1 MAARCWAKVTFQSTQ
16 SQWRDIKQNH
26 LEFKVFLEP
35 HLCGYKKVSLFSN
48 GDCPWPILIANKT
61 SFCVSWTQQWTKKL
75 SMIIHLR
82 ALKKK
87 SIQRFIQSFVYLQKY
102 LYINLCSALHLE
114 NQQNRGKPPK
124 WSPTWM
130 YLYHSEYQK
139 KKSHCFQM
147 LHLEFINQLHVLS
160 LCFLLNTNKRAKYI
174 LFSFL

>member
-1 MAARCWAKVTFQSTQ
+1 MAARCWAKVTFQSIQ

-35 HLCGYKKVSLFSN
+35 HLCGYRKVSLFSN
-48 GDCPWPILIANKT
+48 GDCPWHINCPQNQLLCILNSTMNKKA
-61 SFCVSWTQQWTKKL
+61 QHDYPLQGIK
-75 SMIIHLR
+75 
-82 ALKKK
+82 KKK

-114 NQQNRGKPPK
+114 NQQYRGKSPK

-130 YLYHSEYQK
+130 YLYHFEYQE

-147 LHLEFINQLHVLS
+147 LHVEFINQLHVLS

-174 LFSFL
+174 LSSFL